1 MLLGNV
7 AQEYS
12 GSDKGE
18 SIKCESKKNQM
29 KKKQHKDIRTT
40 GDVSVQDV
48 IHSF

>member
-7 AQEYS
+7 AQDYS

-29 KKKQHKDIRTT
+29 KKQHKDIRTT